1 MLERAH
7 GQAGG
12 LRGRVEGGEA
22 WVRSHPVAVD
32 AALFGPPALLLAAL
46 LASSGSPV
54 QAAAALLQVG
64 VLALRR
70 TRPVLVAVVVDA
82 VAALHLST
90 GAVLGG
96 TGLLA
101 SPSDAAVL
109 VALYSVAA
117 HGPRWAR
124 YVGLLVALAGAVGLG
139 VGTGL
144 ATGSVREALVVAAAV
159 TTTAGVFALLAW
171 TLGQWRRTRLAHVH
185 ALEDR
190 ARGVET
196 EREQLQALAAAA
208 ERARIARE
216 MHDVVA
222 HSLSVVIAQA
232 DGGRYAAAAD
242 PAAAVRALESVAATG
257 RAALTDMRR
266 LLGVLREDGGS
277 VLEPQPGVEDVPDL
291 VASVR
296 ASGLPVALVTTG
308 EARPLPAGAGLAVYR
323 VVQEGLTNVLKHGG
337 PSARATVRLHWSPGR
352 LEVHVEDD
360 GRGASAGPA
369 ADGVGRGLSGMAE
382 RMALYGGT
390 AHAGPRT
397 GGGFAVRAVLP
408 LPGGA
413 ADRAATSPVT
423 SPVTSPATSPLPAP
437 VARPGQPVTAQVPA
451 SPPSGTPGPPR
462 G

>member
-1 MLERAH
+1 VIERGH
-7 GQAGG
+7 PGPGG
-12 LRGRVEGGEA
+12 VRGRVDASEA
-22 WVRSHPVAVD
+22 WVRTHPVVVD
-32 AALFGPPALLLAAL
+32 AALFCPLALLLAL
-46 LASSGSPV
+46 VLASGGSPW
-54 QAAAALLQVG
+54 QAVAAVVQVG

-70 TRPVLVAVVVDA
+70 ARPVLTAAVVDG
-82 VAALHLST
+82 VAAAHLLT
-90 GAVLGG
+90 GVVGG
-96 TGLLA
+96 SGPGEALLV

-124 YVGLLVALAGAVGLG
+124 YWGLVVALAGALGLG
-139 VGTGL
+139 VALGRASGDV
-144 ATGSVREALVVAAAV
+144 GEALVVVVSV
-159 TTTAGVFALLAW
+159 TVTAGVLALLAW
-171 TLGQWRRTRLAHVH
+171 TLGQWRRTRLAHVRT
-185 ALEDR
+185 LEER

-232 DGGRYAAAAD
+232 DGGRYAATAD
-242 PAAAVRALESVAATG
+242 PAAAVRALEAVAGTG

-266 LLGVLREDGGS
+266 LLGVLREDGGA
-277 VLEPQPGVEDVPDL
+277 VFEPQPGVEDVPAL

-308 EARPLPAGAGLAVYR
+308 EARQLPAGAGLAVYR

-352 LEVHVEDD
+352 LEAHVEDD
-360 GRGASAGPA
+360 GRGASAGVDGEA
-369 ADGVGRGLSGMAE
+369 RGDGVGRGLAGMAE

-390 AHAGPRT
+390 AHAGPRS
-397 GGGFAVRAVLP
+397 GGGFAVQAVLP
-408 LPGGA
+408 
-413 ADRAATSPVT
+413 
-423 SPVTSPATSPLPAP
+423 
-437 VARPGQPVTAQVPA
+437 VPA
-451 SPPSGTPGPPR
+451 SGRSATPPAGQPPV
-462 G
+462 

>member
-1 MLERAH
+1 MDR
-7 GQAGG
+7 GRPQPGG
-12 LRGRVEGGEA
+12 VRGRVDASEA
-22 WVRSHPVAVD
+22 WVRTHPVVVD
-32 AALFGPPALLLAAL
+32 AALFCPPAVLLALVFAADGAPL
-46 LASSGSPV
+46 QALASLV
-54 QAAAALLQVG
+54 QVG

-70 TRPVLVAVVVDA
+70 SRPVLTAAVVDA
-82 VAALHLST
+82 LAAAHL
-90 GAVLGG
+90 L
-96 TGLLA
+96 TGLVGVGGGSGSDQALLV
-101 SPSDAAVL
+101 SPSDVAVL
-109 VALYSVAA
+109 VALYSLAA

-124 YVGLLVALAGAVGLG
+124 SWGLLVAVVGALGLG
-139 VGTGL
+139 VALGQTSTDVGDAL
-144 ATGSVREALVVAAAV
+144 LVVVSV
-159 TTTAGVFALLAW
+159 TVTAGVLALLAW
-171 TLGQWRRTRLAHVH
+171 TLGQWRRTRLAHVRT
-185 ALEDR
+185 LEER

-266 LLGVLREDGGS
+266 LLGVLREDGGA
-277 VLEPQPGVEDVPDL
+277 VFEPQPGVEDVVAL
-291 VASVR
+291 VDSVR

-352 LEVHVEDD
+352 LEAHVEDD
-360 GRGASAGPA
+360 GRGASAGVDGEA
-369 ADGVGRGLSGMAE
+369 RGDGVGRGLAGMAE

-390 AHAGPRT
+390 AHAGPRS
-397 GGGFAVRAVLP
+397 GGGFAVQAVLP
-408 LPGGA
+408 VPSSGRSA
-413 ADRAATSPVT
+413 AA
-423 SPVTSPATSPLPAP
+423 PA
-437 VARPGQPVTAQVPA
+437 GQPPV
-451 SPPSGTPGPPR
+451 
-462 G
+462 

>member
-1 MLERAH
+1 MTQREQLPP
-7 GQAGG
+7 AGV
-12 LRGRVEGGEA
+12 RGRVDASEA
-22 WVRSHPVAVD
+22 WVRTHPVVVD
-32 AALFGPPALLLAAL
+32 AALFGPLALLLAAVL
-46 LASSGSPV
+46 TTTGSPW
-54 QAAAALLQVG
+54 QALAALVQVG

-70 TRPVLVAVVVDA
+70 ARPVLTTAAVYALAAAHLLTGVVGRG
-82 VAALHLST
+82 S
-90 GAVLGG
+90 GEVL
-96 TGLLA
+96 LV

-124 YVGLLVALAGAVGLG
+124 YWALLVALAGALGLG
-139 VGTGL
+139 LGLGRASSDVG
-144 ATGSVREALVVAAAV
+144 EALVVIVSV
-159 TTTAGVFALLAW
+159 TVTAGVLALLAW
-171 TLGQWRRTRLAHVH
+171 TLGQWRRTRLAHVRT
-185 ALEDR
+185 LEER

-266 LLGVLREDGGS
+266 LLGVLREDGGA
-277 VLEPQPGVEDVPDL
+277 VFEPQPGVDDVPAL

-308 EARPLPAGAGLAVYR
+308 EAKPLPAGAGLAVYR

-337 PSARATVRLHWSPGR
+337 PSARATVRLHWGPGR
-352 LEVHVEDD
+352 LEAHVEDD
-360 GRGASAGPA
+360 GRGASATVDGEA
-369 ADGVGRGLSGMAE
+369 RGDGVGRGLAGMAE

-390 AHAGPRT
+390 AHAGPRS
-397 GGGFAVRAVLP
+397 GGGFAVQAVLP
-408 LPGGA
+408 VPSSGRSAAPG
-413 ADRAATSPVT
+413 
-423 SPVTSPATSPLPAP
+423 
-437 VARPGQPVTAQVPA
+437 PGQPPV
-451 SPPSGTPGPPR
+451 
-462 G
+462 

>member
-1 MLERAH
+1 MER
-7 GQAGG
+7 GQRQPTGV
-12 LRGRVEGGEA
+12 RGRVDASEA
-22 WVRSHPVAVD
+22 WVRTHPVVVD
-32 AALFGPPALLLAAL
+32 AALFCPPALLLAGIF
-46 LASSGSPV
+46 ASSGSPW
-54 QAAAALLQVG
+54 QALAALLQVG

-70 TRPVLVAVVVDA
+70 ARPVLTAVVVYAFAA
-82 VAALHLST
+82 VHLLTGVVGRGASEALL
-90 GAVLGG
+90 V
-96 TGLLA
+96 
-101 SPSDAAVL
+101 SPSDVAVL

-124 YVGLLVALAGAVGLG
+124 YWGLLVALAGALGLG
-139 VGTGL
+139 VALGWASTDVGE
-144 ATGSVREALVVAAAV
+144 AFVVVVSVTV
-159 TTTAGVFALLAW
+159 TAGVLALLAW
-171 TLGQWRRTRLAHVH
+171 TLGQWRRTRLAHVRT
-185 ALEDR
+185 LEER

-266 LLGVLREDGGS
+266 LLGVLREDGGA
-277 VLEPQPGVEDVPDL
+277 VFEPQPGVEDVPAL

-308 EARPLPAGAGLAVYR
+308 EARQLPAGAGLAVYR

-337 PSARATVRLHWSPGR
+337 PSARATVRLHWAPGR
-352 LEVHVEDD
+352 LEAHVEDD
-360 GRGASAGPA
+360 GRGASATVDGEGRG
-369 ADGVGRGLSGMAE
+369 DGVGRGLAGMAE

-390 AHAGPRT
+390 AHAGPRS
-397 GGGFAVRAVLP
+397 GGGFAVQAVLP
-408 LPGGA
+408 
-413 ADRAATSPVT
+413 
-423 SPVTSPATSPLPAP
+423 
-437 VARPGQPVTAQVPA
+437 VPA
-451 SPPSGTPGPPR
+451 SGRSATPSAGQPAV
-462 G
+462 